1 MKKRIIAAIA
11 GVFLIGSLT
20 GCSSQLSNEYITI
33 KQYKG
38 LEVPQVEAT
47 ELTGDQVTNYV
58 NYFLQADAT
67 RTEVTDRAA
76 QTGDTVNID
85 YVGKVDGVEFE
96 GGSAQEQT
104 WSLVPVLL
112 SVQTETTR
120 DLRTRLSVI
129 TKESS
134 LTLRYSSR
142 IRIRIQR
149 WPEKSQCLPLL

>member
-1 MKKRIIAAIA
+1 MKKKLIAVIA
-11 GVFLIGSLT
+11 GVFLMGSLT

-47 ELTGDQVTNYV
+47 ELTDDQVTNYV

-85 YVGKVDGVEFE
+85 YVGKVDGVEFQ
-96 GGSAQEQT
+96 GGSAGNRL

-120 DLRTRLSVI
+120 I
-129 TKESS
+129 
-134 LTLRYSSR
+134 
-142 IRIRIQR
+142 
-149 WPEKSQCLPLL
+149 

>member
-1 MKKRIIAAIA
+1 MKKKLIAVIA
-11 GVFLIGSLT
+11 GVFLMGSLT
-20 GCSSQLSNEYITI
+20 GCSSQLSNEYITM

-47 ELTGDQVTNYV
+47 ELTDDQVTNYV

-85 YVGKVDGVEFE
+85 YVGKVDGVEFQ
-96 GGSAQEQT
+96 GGSAQGTDLE
-104 WSLVPVLL
+104 LGL

-120 DLRTRLSVI
+120 DLKTRLSVI

-142 IRIRIQR
+142 IRI
-149 WPEKSQCLPLL
+149 